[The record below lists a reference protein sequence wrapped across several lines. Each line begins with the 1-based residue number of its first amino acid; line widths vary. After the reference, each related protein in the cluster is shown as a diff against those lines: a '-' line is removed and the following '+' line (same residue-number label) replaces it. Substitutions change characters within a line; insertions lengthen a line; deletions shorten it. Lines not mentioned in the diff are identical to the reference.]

1 MLVPLPTE
9 EVRQEM
15 LRSHLATLPAHSCRE
30 PDLAECARATEG
42 YSGADIR
49 LLSKEAAMR
58 PVRRVLA
65 SIEEESRR
73 NHPGVQAISDEDVA
87 NMVRKNPVTPDDL
100 REARRSTS
108 KSCGSAFG
116 ERYERWMREYG
127 SA

>member
-1 MLVPLPTE
+1 MLVPPPT

-15 LRSHLATLPAHSCRE
+15 LRSHLATLPTHSCRE
-30 PDLAECARATEG
+30 ADLAECARLTEG

-73 NHPGVQAISDEDVA
+73 TPTVVISDEDVA
-87 NMVRKNPVTPDDL
+87 NMVQKNPVTPEDL

>member
-1 MLVPLPTE
+1 
-9 EVRQEM
+9 M
-15 LRSHLATLPAHSCRE
+15 LRTHLATLPAHCCLE
-30 PDLAECARATEG
+30 ADLAECARLTEG

-49 LLSKEAAMR
+49 LLSKEVAMR

-73 NHPGVQAISDEDVA
+73 NPAGVQTISDEDVA
-87 NMVRKNPVTPDDL
+87 AMVRKNPVTSDDL

-116 ERYERWMREYG
+116 ERYERWMLEYG